1 MTVVTQEAP
10 SSSSQLISSLP
21 QYGFGSEYTFESL
34 VQDNPFLFRVY
45 TPKPR
50 SPFFDNSEP
59 FFVGQ
64 KVDDVSPDLVDQ
76 IAACSTY
83 EDVARHMDWTTRSSS
98 PYISTSFSFVWA
110 IWEAVRRYRT
120 NVKHDIEIAIIDA
133 RAVSGR
139 AVTALELL
147 RKGTPQERHRDYWKW
162 YRFAQEAQDVL
173 VHGSIPGTAV
183 FASIPIFSI
192 IDRLPSYLLNPDV
205 SDIEKMP
212 FDRLAWDYTE
222 RKPSYRQFCQDM
234 STRFLRLSAEH
245 RLRDTTAGSLRLAIV
260 FLRPWFHNMVHEDFS
275 LATSKLRELTFVIAQ
290 WPGQWWVRDHVEIWE
305 LIQLMAQTVGEEIRE
320 KRKYEAVEEVK
331 TLQGIV
337 GDLEGL
343 VRQYEGQIAARRV
356 KRFSWSSKA
365 FYPSNIPKRI
375 SHRRSDTDTTLVEL
389 LDPQVPESAPTAA
402 QIPSPSPRPHSMVET
417 VSCLCTG
424 LLFGAFIT
432 MCIMNSQRRTLIMNL
447 T

>member
-1 MTVVTQEAP
+1 
-10 SSSSQLISSLP
+10 
-21 QYGFGSEYTFESL
+21 
-34 VQDNPFLFRVY
+34 
-45 TPKPR
+45 
-50 SPFFDNSEP
+50 
-59 FFVGQ
+59 
-64 KVDDVSPDLVDQ
+64 
-76 IAACSTY
+76 
-83 EDVARHMDWTTRSSS
+83 
-98 PYISTSFSFVWA
+98 
-110 IWEAVRRYRT
+110 
-120 NVKHDIEIAIIDA
+120 
-133 RAVSGR
+133 
-139 AVTALELL
+139 
-147 RKGTPQERHRDYWKW
+147 
-162 YRFAQEAQDVL
+162 
-173 VHGSIPGTAV
+173 
-183 FASIPIFSI
+183 
-192 IDRLPSYLLNPDV
+192 
-205 SDIEKMP
+205 
-212 FDRLAWDYTE
+212 
-222 RKPSYRQFCQDM
+222 M

-260 FLRPWFHNMVHEDFS
+260 FLRPWFHNIVHEDFA